1 MPGKS
6 HGQRNLAGYG
16 PGSHIESDTSE
27 RLNTCSP
34 PCVTG
39 ELTCTNAISQAP
51 LPLASRYVQSMGAP
65 GGGWGGGGQKS
76 EFSPFTSFLGGIFGH
91 GCTSPVAAAPPEQ
104 PPVGGTKLE
113 GSQQGSLENAS
124 ADQPVVHGPE
134 QIRRSTR
141 PGSENKQR
149 PAQRADLR
157 LTSILFSLVGQRV
170 TATLVQQRVDQ
181 VSGVAL
187 ASKNAKRKRMWSQL
201 LLSSVRIP
209 ALLPYLSLALG
220 N

>member
-6 HGQRNLAGYG
+6 HGQRNPAGYG
-16 PGSHIESDTSE
+16 PWGHIESDTAE

-34 PCVTG
+34 LCITG
-39 ELTCTNAISQAP
+39 ELTCTNAISQGP
-51 LPLASRYVQSMGAP
+51 LPLVSRYVQSMGAP
-65 GGGWGGGGQKS
+65 GGGWGAGGKKS
-76 EFSPFTSFLGGIFGH
+76 EFFPFTSILGSIFGH
-91 GCTSPVAAAPPEQ
+91 GCTSSVAAAPPGQ
-104 PPVGGTKLE
+104 PPIGGTKLE
-113 GSQQGSLENAS
+113 GSQQGSLGNAS

-134 QIRRSTR
+134 QIRKSTR
-141 PGSENKQR
+141 PGSENKQG

-157 LTSILFSLVGQRV
+157 LTSILFSLVGQRR
-170 TATLVQQRVDQ
+170 TTTLVQQRVDQ

-187 ASKNAKRKRMWSQL
+187 ASKNAKTERMWSQL
-201 LLSSVRIP
+201 LQSSVRTP